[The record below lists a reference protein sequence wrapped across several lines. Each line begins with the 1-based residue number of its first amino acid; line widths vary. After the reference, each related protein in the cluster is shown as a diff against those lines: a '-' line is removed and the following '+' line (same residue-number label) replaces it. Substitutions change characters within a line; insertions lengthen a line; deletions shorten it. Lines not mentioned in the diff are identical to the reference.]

1 MSYFQNY
8 FKYLEV
14 TIFSSTAAFKG
25 KNPLSEIRERK
36 KTILNAFYQNK
47 LMCFGSTK
55 GDNQFEDNNG
65 RCCTK
70 EKKKK
75 EKVICFVFIGTFC
88 SFQPTPHPTPPHLQ

>member
-65 RCCTK
+65 RCCTREKKK
-70 EKKKK
+70 EKKKS
-75 EKVICFVFIGTFC
+75 FV
-88 SFQPTPHPTPPHLQ
+88 SFLSERFVRFNQHPTPPHLQ